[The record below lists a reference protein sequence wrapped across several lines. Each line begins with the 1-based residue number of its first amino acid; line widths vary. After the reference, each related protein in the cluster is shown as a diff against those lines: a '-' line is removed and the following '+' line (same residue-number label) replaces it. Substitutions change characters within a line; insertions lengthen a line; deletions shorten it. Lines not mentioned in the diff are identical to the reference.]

1 MKNIHSDLEVDFITS
16 RRDIFCILIL
26 LIVIFCLS
34 LGYEFYKYRQLT
46 SDKNINITAKV
57 LLQYKKNDYFV
68 LKLKDS
74 SGATFYTTSRDDL
87 IDLKGKFVRIYGI
100 LNKNCDFL
108 SYLKSCYVIS
118 FTISLLHKKDYRDGV
133 IDYVNSQH
141 NYFYFDGAFDIN
153 LLGSLYNG
161 IFLATPM
168 DKKIR
173 DFSASLG
180 IAHIFAISGF
190 HLGILS
196 FVFYLILSPL
206 YRILQKRYFSYRNEF
221 YDINFIVLFVAFLYL
236 IVLDFN
242 PSFLRSFAMF
252 AFGLFVLF
260 SGIKLLSYKLL
271 FTCIAFILA
280 LFPNIFFS
288 IGFWLSCAGVFYIYL
303 YLQYFKS
310 INKIYSLF
318 LLNFIVFFNMLIIA
332 HYFFY
337 VFSPWQIIS
346 PFLTIAF
353 VVFYPLMLFL
363 HIFNLGF
370 ILDSPLLL
378 LINYDF
384 FNVELQTPFW
394 LLCGFVIISLL
405 AIFSKKI
412 YYLVLLVSI
421 LYFLYGIFLSFGG
434 I

>member
-1 MKNIHSDLEVDFITS
+1 MKTIHSPLEVDFIS
-16 RRDIFCILIL
+16 SKKDIFYIAILI
-26 LIVIFCLS
+26 IVIFCLS
-34 LGYEFYKYRQLT
+34 LYYEFYKYQQLSQT
-46 SDKNINITAKV
+46 KNINITAKV
-57 LLQYKKNDYFV
+57 LLQYKKKDYFV

-87 IDLKGKFVRIYGI
+87 IDLKGKFIRIYGI
-100 LNKNCDFL
+100 LNKNCNFL
-108 SYLKSCYVIS
+108 NYLKSCYIIS
-118 FTISLLHKKDYRDGV
+118 FEMSLLHKKDYRDGI
-133 IDYVNSQH
+133 IDYINSQH
-141 NYFYFDGAFDIN
+141 NDFYFDGAFDIN

-168 DKKIR
+168 DKKIL

-196 FVFYLILSPL
+196 FVLYLILSPL
-206 YRILQKRYFSYRNEF
+206 YRIFQKRYFSYRNEF
-221 YDINFIVLFVAFLYL
+221 YDINFIVLFFAFLYL

-252 AFGLFVLF
+252 AFGLFVLY
-260 SGIKLLSYKLL
+260 SGISLLSYKLL
-271 FTCIAFILA
+271 FTCIIFILA
-280 LFPNIFFS
+280 LFPKIFFS
-288 IGFWLSCAGVFYIYL
+288 VGFWLSCAGVFYIYL

-318 LLNFIVFFNMLIIA
+318 LLNIIVFLNMLIIA

-337 VFSPWQIIS
+337 IFSPWQIIS
-346 PFLTIAF
+346 PLLTIAF

-363 HIFNLGF
+363 HIIDFGF

-384 FNVELQTPFW
+384 FNVELQTPLW
-394 LLCGFVIISLL
+394 LLCVFLISSFM
-405 AIFSKKI
+405 AVFSKKI
-412 YYLVLLVSI
+412 YYLVLLISI
-421 LYFLYGIFLSFGG
+421 LYFLYGIFLSFRG

>member
-1 MKNIHSDLEVDFITS
+1 MKTIHSPLEVDFIS
-16 RRDIFCILIL
+16 SKKDIFYIAILI
-26 LIVIFCLS
+26 IVIFCLS
-34 LGYEFYKYRQLT
+34 LYYEFYKYQQLSQT
-46 SDKNINITAKV
+46 KNINITAKV
-57 LLQYKKNDYFV
+57 LLQYKKKDYFV

-87 IDLKGKFVRIYGI
+87 IDLKGKFIRIYGI
-100 LNKNCDFL
+100 LNKNCNFL
-108 SYLKSCYVIS
+108 NYLKSCYIIS
-118 FTISLLHKKDYRDGV
+118 FEMSLLHKKDYRDGI
-133 IDYVNSQH
+133 IDYINSQH
-141 NYFYFDGAFDIN
+141 NDFYFDGAFDIN

-168 DKKIR
+168 DKKIL

-196 FVFYLILSPL
+196 FVLYLILSPL
-206 YRILQKRYFSYRNEF
+206 YRIFQKRYFSYRNEF
-221 YDINFIVLFVAFLYL
+221 YDINFIVLFFAFLYL

-252 AFGLFVLF
+252 AFGLFVLYN
-260 SGIKLLSYKLL
+260 GISLLSYKLL
-271 FTCIAFILA
+271 FTCIVFILA
-280 LFPNIFFS
+280 LFPKIFFS
-288 IGFWLSCAGVFYIYL
+288 VGFWLSCAGVFYIYL

-318 LLNFIVFFNMLIIA
+318 LLNIIVFLNMLIIA

-346 PFLTIAF
+346 PLLTIAF

-363 HIFNLGF
+363 HIIDFGF

-384 FNVELQTPFW
+384 FNVELQTPLW
-394 LLCGFVIISLL
+394 LLCVFLISSFM

-412 YYLVLLVSI
+412 YYLVLLISI
-421 LYFLYGIFLSFGG
+421 LYFLYGIFLSFRG

>member
-1 MKNIHSDLEVDFITS
+1 MKSKHSELEVELIS
-16 RRDIFCILIL
+16 SKRDIFGISIC
-26 LIVIFCLS
+26 LIVIFCAS
-34 LGYEFYKYRQLT
+34 LCYEFYKYHQLT
-46 SDKNINITAKV
+46 STKNVNIYAKV

-87 IDLKGKFVRIYGI
+87 IDLKGRFIRIYGI

-108 SYLKSCYVIS
+108 SYLKSCYIIG
-118 FTISLLHKKDYRDGV
+118 FEISLLHKRDYRDGI

-141 NYFYFDGAFDIN
+141 SASYFDGAFDVN

-161 IFLATPM
+161 MFLATPM
-168 DKKIR
+168 DRAIR

-196 FVFYLILSPL
+196 FVLYLILSPL
-206 YRILQKRYFSYRNEF
+206 YRALQRRYFSHRNEF
-221 YDINFIVLFVAFLYL
+221 YDINLIILVVAFLYL

-252 AFGLFVLF
+252 AFGLLVLF

-280 LFPNIFFS
+280 LFPKIFFS

-310 INKIYSLF
+310 TNKIHSLF
-318 LLNFIVFFNMLIIA
+318 LLNIIVFLNMLPIA
-332 HYFFY
+332 HYVFY
-337 VFSPWQIIS
+337 TFSIWQILS
-346 PFLTIAF
+346 PLLTIAF
-353 VVFYPLMLFL
+353 VVFYPLMLFM
-363 HIFNLGF
+363 HIIGFGF

-378 LINYDF
+378 FINYDYF
-384 FNVELQTPFW
+384 DVELQTPLW
-394 LLCGFVIISLL
+394 LLCGFGVASLL
-405 AIFSKKI
+405 AMFSKRA
-412 YYLVLLVSI
+412 YYLVLLISI
-421 LYFLYGIFLSFGG
+421 LYFLYGIFLVIRGV
-434 I
+434 